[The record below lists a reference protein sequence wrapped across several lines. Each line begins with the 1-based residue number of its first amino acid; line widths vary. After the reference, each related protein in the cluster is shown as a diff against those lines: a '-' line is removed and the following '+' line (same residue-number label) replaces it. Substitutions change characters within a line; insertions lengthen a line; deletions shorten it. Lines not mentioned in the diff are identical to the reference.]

1 MERLLPAQPS
11 RLAWASTVAVMGALV
26 AACGGSVGTSSPPGS
41 QALGSPGAT
50 ASPSPRSSTPTAAQS
65 PLDPLDFDI
74 TGSIGGKQVVGKLTN
89 GSFTVPCVGAGA
101 GQVLVVHWAGT
112 ASQTSTQ
119 LHGEI
124 DFKPGSWTIE
134 PDCPGH
140 GHRRAAR
147 WQGSGRSR
155 CHVRDRDHSVERGH
169 DRRDVHERSGYDSPL
184 GRLDLPG
191 RKRNA
196 VIIHDVI

>member
-1 MERLLPAQPS
+1 MERLLAAQPS

-50 ASPSPRSSTPTAAQS
+50 ASPSQRSSTPTAAQS

-89 GSFTVPCVGAGA
+89 GSFTVPCVGAG
-101 GQVLVVHWAGT
+101 QVLVVHWAGT

-124 DFKPGSWTIE
+124 DFKPGSWTIGS
-134 PDCPGH
+134 PTAQGTVTVGLLGGKAADALGATSGTVTTVSSGGTIDAMFTNGPGTIHLSGAWTCP
-140 GHRRAAR
+140 A
-147 WQGSGRSR
+147 GSAT
-155 CHVRDRDHSVERGH
+155 
-169 DRRDVHERSGYDSPL
+169 P
-184 GRLDLPG
+184 
-191 RKRNA
+191 
-196 VIIHDVI
+196 